1 MIGGMKLKYKV
12 FPFLITDYEKISVV
26 QNSQNTVIIK
36 DPQMIYFFDWVDSSG
51 IYQVS
56 TDQLNEIFTDRTDK
70 AIEFM
75 KQNFLLGDIKQK
87 IIKFENVTVVSND
100 KVFMDSMKFN
110 SKGHLDKFI
119 FEVLPRDFHQFKIN
133 NSQNLYIF
141 FLNPFNYKYYIEL
154 VNIIR
159 DNNILSRFGFY
170 YDHSIF
176 LSNYYKKEWYNP
188 CPLCFFGNIESS
200 LRAKSKVLNT
210 VSFQTLLDLIY
221 KKDPEFEIQNTFT
234 NYSISTFVNT
244 LLNDLNIV
252 DNSQINNVQYIDF
265 NKNIV
270 LSDQATHWELCDCYE

>member
-119 FEVLPRDFHQFKIN
+119 FEEI
-133 NSQNLYIF
+133 
-141 FLNPFNYKYYIEL
+141 
-154 VNIIR
+154 
-159 DNNILSRFGFY
+159 G
-170 YDHSIF
+170 
-176 LSNYYKKEWYNP
+176 
-188 CPLCFFGNIESS
+188 
-200 LRAKSKVLNT
+200 RASCRERV
-210 VSFQTLLDLIY
+210 
-221 KKDPEFEIQNTFT
+221 
-234 NYSISTFVNT
+234 
-244 LLNDLNIV
+244 
-252 DNSQINNVQYIDF
+252 
-265 NKNIV
+265 
-270 LSDQATHWELCDCYE
+270 